1 MNAVFEAILYL
12 YLVYHKEFIVENL
25 ADAYRDISIEK
36 LERIFFWSTFSD
48 AVINATMYTYGFIAV
63 KSHKVT
69 SYNTFVCTMLFSIF
83 AKIII
88 SYLNM

>member
-1 MNAVFEAILYL
+1 MNVVFEAILYL

-36 LERIFFWSTFSD
+36 LERIFYWSTFSD
-48 AVINATMYTYGFIAV
+48 AVINAIMYTYGFIAV